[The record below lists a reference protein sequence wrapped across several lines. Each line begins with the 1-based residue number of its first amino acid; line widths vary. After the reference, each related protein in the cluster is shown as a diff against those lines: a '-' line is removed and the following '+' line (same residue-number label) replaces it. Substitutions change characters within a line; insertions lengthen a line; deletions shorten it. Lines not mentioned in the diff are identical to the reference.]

1 MEQKEKYAVFRERS
15 LNLVT
20 VENMA
25 NVFKAKCGIPSLLF
39 QHSVIR
45 GRRCASLIYTEDFR
59 PAKLHILITKFQKQ
73 TNNPNFLLF
82 KLSRIWICCVK

>member
-45 GRRCASLIYTEDFR
+45 GRRRSEERRVGKECRL
-59 PAKLHILITKFQKQ
+59 
-73 TNNPNFLLF
+73 
-82 KLSRIWICCVK
+82 